1 MGYAITSP
9 QSILFIPAI
18 YKECDIK
25 LISAMLAHLFQRALN
40 LLSILCVCL
49 CMSAMS
55 EPTGKIDTNFTGM
68 FLW

>member
-25 LISAMLAHLFQRALN
+25 LISAF
-40 LLSILCVCL
+40 
-49 CMSAMS
+49 
-55 EPTGKIDTNFTGM
+55 
-68 FLW
+68 